1 MAEPAVSTGKTSPP
15 LPSVRVQSVYCF
27 GQVAEGLFGATITV
41 FLLFYYNQVLG
52 LSGSLCGLAL
62 LIALCFD
69 AITDPM
75 VGSLSDGWHSRLGR
89 RHPFMYLSAI
99 PLALSFFGLF
109 NPPVEG
115 EFALFCW
122 LAVFAVLARGTMT
135 LFHIPHLALVAEIT
149 PNFDARTRLVAWRQA
164 FGSLGM
170 LIAYGVGFG
179 IYFKAS
185 ESFANGQL
193 NPAAYLPFSAVLAV
207 IMALVIL
214 LSTHGTR
221 ALIPFLPRPSQK
233 RKFALLDVID
243 DVRVAGANLSFRWL
257 VLGFIIVLG
266 TAGVA
271 GALSLHVKTFF
282 WQLTP
287 RELSILF
294 GVSAFS
300 TLIGYAIATPVTRL
314 LDKRGALMIGAAGWG
329 VVQIGL
335 IGLKLYGWFPEPG
348 TLALGCLIAGALIQA
363 VFGAQVFVATASMLA
378 DITDQ
383 HLLASGKQQAG
394 IFFGAFS
401 FSTKAAQG
409 LGVAVGG
416 IILDLVDWPVGKGI
430 RTAAD
435 IPPDTLVHLAVAFG
449 PVLAMMMIPAIWCV
463 SRYTL
468 TREAHA
474 RIRAELD
481 EPRPVGRAI

>member
-1 MAEPAVSTGKTSPP
+1 
-15 LPSVRVQSVYCF
+15 VQSVYCF

-69 AITDPM
+69 AVTDP
-75 VGSLSDGWHSRLGR
+75 VLGSLSDGWHSRLGR

-109 NPPVEG
+109 NPQVHG
-115 EFALFCW
+115 ELALFGW
-122 LAVFAVLARGTMT
+122 LTLFAVLARGSMT
-135 LFHIPHLALVAEIT
+135 LFHIPHLALIGEIT
-149 PNFDARTRLVAWRQA
+149 PSFDGRTRLVAWRQA

-170 LIAYGVGFG
+170 LLAYGIGFG
-179 IYFKAS
+179 VYFKAS

-193 NPAAYLPFSAVLAV
+193 DPAAYLPFSGVLAV
-207 IMALVIL
+207 IMGLVIL

-221 ALIPFLPRPSQK
+221 SLIPFLPRPS
-233 RKFALLDVID
+233 RERSFELPGIVD
-243 DVRVAGANLSFRWL
+243 DVKVAGANPSFRWL

-287 RELSILF
+287 GELSILF

-300 TLIGYAIATPVTRL
+300 TLIGYAIATPLTRV

-335 IGLKLYGWFPEPG
+335 IGLKLYGWFPDPG
-348 TLALGCLIAGALIQA
+348 PLALGCLIAGALIQA

-383 HLLASGKQQAG
+383 HQLDSGRQQAG

-416 IILDLVDWPVGKGI
+416 VILDLVDWPVGKAIKG
-430 RTAAD
+430 AAD

-449 PVLAMMMIPAIWCV
+449 PVLALMMIPAIWCV

-474 RIRAELD
+474 RIRAQLD
-481 EPRPVGRAI
+481 RPGPLNEAV